1 MFTRLTSLFF
11 VGLFALSLLAAACGS
26 GGDSGSNGVSI
37 APSAASPEATPVPPT
52 ATPPPPTPT
61 PVIVRRDIFADHL
74 VIPSLKID
82 SRVQPSQTIP
92 YVDSPLPGCP
102 ADTDSTETLVVPTSG
117 IATPAKGEEGL
128 ENKAWIFGHSRY
140 LGAPQTF
147 FALQN
152 INIGDEVIVDG
163 TDRQTNARLTNQRF
177 IINRIYVTDTDS
189 GGKLLGADD
198 ISQMPHM
205 PQVILQTSVRESGP
219 GKQWILDRD
228 RLTAK
233 AKVQV
238 EGDINDPCKYLLMFA
253 FGDLV
258 PQ

>member
-1 MFTRLTSLFF
+1 MPTRLSSLAV
-11 VGLFALSLLAAACGS
+11 VGLFCVAVLAGACGG
-26 GGDSGSNGVSI
+26 GGDSGVTISQT
-37 APSAASPEATPVPPT
+37 SPEAPATAVPPT
-52 ATPPPPTPT
+52 ATPLPTPTPT

-82 SRVQPSQTIP
+82 APVQPSQTIP
-92 YVDSPLPGCP
+92 YVDTPLPGCP
-102 ADTDSTETLVVPTSG
+102 GDTTSTDTLVVPTSG
-117 IATPAKGEEGL
+117 VATPAKGEEGL

-152 INIGDEVIVDG
+152 INIGDEVIIDG
-163 TDRQTNARLTNQRF
+163 KDRATNARLTNQRF
-177 IINRIYVTDTDS
+177 IINRIYITDTDS
-189 GGKLLGADD
+189 GGELLSADSPEQ
-198 ISQMPHM
+198 IPHM
-205 PQVILQTSVRESGP
+205 PQVILQTSVRESGA

-228 RLTAK
+228 RLSAK

-238 EGDINDPCKYLLMFA
+238 DGDINDPCKYLLMFA

>member
-1 MFTRLTSLFF
+1 MFTRLTSLTLI
-11 VGLFALSLLAAACGS
+11 GLFCVSVLAAACGS
-26 GGDSGSNGVSI
+26 GDGGNGVTISTTA
-37 APSAASPEATPVPPT
+37 APPAATAVPPT

-82 SRVQPSQTIP
+82 APVQPSQTIP
-92 YVDSPLPGCP
+92 YVDTPLPGCP
-102 ADTDSTETLVVPTSG
+102 GDTKSTDTLVVPTSG
-117 IATPAKGEEGL
+117 VATPAKGEEGL

-152 INIGDEVIVDG
+152 INIGDEVIIDG
-163 TDRQTNARLTNQRF
+163 KDRATNARVTNQRF
-177 IINRIYVTDTDS
+177 IINRIYITDTDS
-189 GGKLLGADD
+189 GGELLSSDSPEQ
-198 ISQMPHM
+198 IPHM
-205 PQVILQTSVRESGP
+205 PQVILQTSVRESGA

-238 EGDINDPCKYLLMFA
+238 DGDINDPCKYLLMFA

>member
-1 MFTRLTSLFF
+1 M
-11 VGLFALSLLAAACGS
+11 LAAACGS
-26 GGDSGSNGVSI
+26 GDGGTGVTISTTA
-37 APSAASPEATPVPPT
+37 APPPATAVPPT

-82 SRVQPSQTIP
+82 APVQPSQTIP
-92 YVDSPLPGCP
+92 YLDTPLPGCP
-102 ADTDSTETLVVPTSG
+102 GDTKSTDTLVVPTSG
-117 IATPAKGEEGL
+117 VATPAKGEEGL

-152 INIGDEVIVDG
+152 INIGDEVIIDG
-163 TDRQTNARLTNQRF
+163 KDRATNARVTNQRF
-177 IINRIYVTDTDS
+177 IINRIYITDTDS
-189 GGKLLGADD
+189 GGALLSADNPEQ
-198 ISQMPHM
+198 IPHM
-205 PQVILQTSVRESGP
+205 PQVILQTSVRESGA

-238 EGDINDPCKYLLMFA
+238 DGDINDPCKYLLMFA